1 MTFLRYEDNITNLER
16 ITRIYKEEVV
26 CEAIPSG
33 IVRLYKVILTG
44 DGQELKIKCN
54 SKEEAD
60 KVLNT
65 IEELLKKCYGLFRY
79 TEISDNS

>member
-1 MTFLRYEDNITNLER
+1 MTFLRYEDNIINLER

-33 IVRLYKVILTG
+33 IVRLYKVVLAG

-60 KVLNT
+60 KKFDS
-65 IEELLKKCYGLFRY
+65 IWEILKKCSQNYFF
-79 TEISDNS
+79 